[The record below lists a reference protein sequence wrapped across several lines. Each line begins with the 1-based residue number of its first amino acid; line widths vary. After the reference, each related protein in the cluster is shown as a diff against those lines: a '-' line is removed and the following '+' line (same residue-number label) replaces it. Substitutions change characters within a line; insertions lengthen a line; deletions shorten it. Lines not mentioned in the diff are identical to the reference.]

1 MSGLHEEAADSFSR
15 QGLMTHFGAKLVE
28 AADGRC
34 VIEVGSADHLTQQ
47 DGMFHGGVMAA
58 IADAACGHAAFT
70 LAPAAANI
78 LTIEFKINFLAPAD
92 GDRLRASATVLKQGR
107 SVSTVEARVETMR
120 GAEWAHCGEMLAT
133 MFVRQPRGGG

>member
-1 MSGLHEEAADSFSR
+1 MSGVHEAASACFSS
-15 QGLMTHFGAKLVE
+15 QGLMIHFGAELVE

-92 GDRLRASATVLKQGR
+92 GERLRASATVIKQGR
-107 SVSTVEARVETMR
+107 SVSTVKARVETLR

-133 MFVRQPRGGG
+133 MFVRQAKRGE

>member
-1 MSGLHEEAADSFSR
+1 MSELHSAAADSFSR
-15 QGLMTHFGAKLVE
+15 QGLMTHLGAKLVE

-34 VIEVGSADHLTQQ
+34 VIEVASAEHLTQQ

-78 LTIEFKINFLAPAD
+78 LSVEFKINFLAPAK
-92 GDRLRASATVLKQGR
+92 GERLRAVATVLKQGR
-107 SVSTVEARVETMR
+107 SVSTVQATIETLSA
-120 GAEWAHCGEMLAT
+120 GEWAHCGEMLAT
-133 MFVRQPRGGG
+133 MFVKQPRGGV

>member
-1 MSGLHEEAADSFSR
+1 MRELHDAAADSFSR
-15 QGLMTHFGAKLVE
+15 QGLMTHFGAELVE

-34 VIEVGSADHLTQQ
+34 VIEVTSADHLTQQ

-78 LTIEFKINFLAPAD
+78 VTIEFKINFLAPAD
-92 GDRLRASATVLKQGR
+92 GERLRAVATVLKQGR
-107 SVSTVEARVETMR
+107 SVSMVEASVETMSS
-120 GAEWAHCGEMLAT
+120 GEWTHCGEMLAT
-133 MFVRQPRGGG
+133 MFVKQSKRGD